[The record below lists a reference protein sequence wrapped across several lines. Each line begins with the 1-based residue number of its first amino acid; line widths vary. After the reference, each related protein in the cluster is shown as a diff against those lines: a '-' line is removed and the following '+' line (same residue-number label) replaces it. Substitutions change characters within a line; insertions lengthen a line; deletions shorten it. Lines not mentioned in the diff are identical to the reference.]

1 MYISGQRLN
10 AAFHEMAYSSRFPK
24 SCARYI
30 TTQSYVLNKISSI
43 DKFDQ
48 KKIQQKVSIQFLIQQ
63 NVWCRTFVY
72 SNTAIKNIWIR
83 WYVSSANLY
92 KIWSLYNIV
101 FVISSTCFQKKRS
114 WFKVLKLNIVIWR
127 DHLCASENA
136 NLYPPLCF

>member
-10 AAFHEMAYSSRFPK
+10 AAFHEMVYSFRFPK

-30 TTQSYVLNKISSI
+30 TAQSCVLNKIPSI

-48 KKIQQKVSIQFLIQQ
+48 KKIQKKSFNPISYSTKCLMQ
-63 NVWCRTFVY
+63 NFCL
-72 SNTAIKNIWIR
+72 NTAVEKDNPDDMNML
-83 WYVSSANLY
+83 SANLY

-101 FVISSTCFQKKRS
+101 FVISTCFQKKRS

-127 DHLCASENA
+127 EHLWASENA